1 MNEPCNKNDG
11 SLLPGPHRKKRI
23 VEATIIDHTYADY
36 STYQIAHVDF
46 SNELKGSNIETFP
59 RKLHYI
65 LSKQEYRHIISWMP
79 HGRAWKILD
88 KELLVSV
95 VCKEQFKHEKF
106 ESFNRQ
112 VNGWGFKRLLGNG
125 PDYKCYYNQ
134 YFLRGR
140 PDLTSLICRLDKP
153 GKRLPNKLE
162 EPDLYEISRRFPLPE
177 INTISTR
184 EHHSSNSKSTVVV
197 SFNSCSDRHQQMIF
211 GSDCNKSAERN
222 DSACVMS
229 SPISTTPQTVSSG
242 SSETRMSKEKSTSK
256 KEPFS
261 LRGDQKSLFPIQGGQ
276 MSHEE
281 TSSQFA
287 NELSLSCKTSRFG
300 GRSTHDGHKDNV
312 KHPWENQARTLSENK
327 FTQEPYSFTYSVDD
341 RQQEEVAQEN
351 EYMVSSTQKLDQ
363 STTTVKNRFLLF
375 DFDDVKEFDSQINK
389 RIPFHSIGT
398 DKTKNNSHA
407 SAQGIFP
414 FTNERTINH
423 IQNQYANQYQSLKK
437 CASETQLRINTSR
450 EHYARSSFGLD
461 YDAPPVA
468 QGSFHRSNEKHNQ
481 DPMQHQYE
489 NLYQAFSASVNE
501 YQYHTETPSNSFKH
515 QGDNSNQEQGLT
527 SCGLED
533 HALATTAQGTF
544 PYPNDRLISYRMN
557 QDENHDQLQKQF
569 IHNSTGRIDMY
580 SKSFEHQGY
589 ETHDHYAR
597 SLSGLDNQTSVAT
610 HVAFHYAKES
620 KHPREHDEYPQDDC
634 VNMYATAFEHRGYK
648 SNEHYTNTYPFR
660 WDHPPHH
667 TDSAIQYQAQLQEVS
682 VQTSRNRS
690 QSMPNPCSQFPALDQ
705 AFEDNDKKGSGTP
718 NIHNSLSSS
727 FNESVFDFEAS
738 PSMFDEN

>member
-11 SLLPGPHRKKRI
+11 SLLPAPHRKKRI

-36 STYQIAHVDF
+36 STYQIAHADF
-46 SNELKGSNIETFP
+46 SNELKGSHIETFP

-65 LSKQEYRHIISWMP
+65 LSKHEYRHIISWMP

-112 VNGWGFKRLLGNG
+112 VNGWGFKVRILRSQSITTAAPYFHVLVNAICSQSMDPPEKKRPRTLL
-125 PDYKCYYNQ
+125 
-134 YFLRGR
+134 
-140 PDLTSLICRLDKP
+140 TE
-153 GKRLPNKLE
+153 KR
-162 EPDLYEISRRFPLPE
+162 FF
-177 INTISTR
+177 
-184 EHHSSNSKSTVVV
+184 SS
-197 SFNSCSDRHQQMIF
+197 NSCSDRHQQMIF
-211 GSDCNKSAERN
+211 GSDCNKSAEKN
-222 DSACVMS
+222 DSACLMS
-229 SPISTTPQTVSSG
+229 SPISTTPQTLSSG

-261 LRGDQKSLFPIQGGQ
+261 LGGDQKSLFPIQGGQ
-276 MSHEE
+276 MPHEE

-312 KHPWENQARTLSENK
+312 KHPWENQAHTLSENK

-341 RQQEEVAQEN
+341 RQQEKVAQEN
-351 EYMVSSTQKLDQ
+351 EYMVWSTQKLDQ
-363 STTTVKNRFLLF
+363 STTTVKNRSLLL
-375 DFDDVKEFDSQINK
+375 DFNDVKEFDSQINK
-389 RIPFHSIGT
+389 RVPFHSFGT
-398 DKTKNNSHA
+398 DETKHNSHA
-407 SAQGIFP
+407 SAQCIFP
-414 FTNERTINH
+414 FTNERINH
-423 IQNQYANQYQSLKK
+423 IENQHANQYQSLKK
-437 CASETQLRINTSR
+437 CVSETHLRINTSH
-450 EHYARSSFGLD
+450 EHYARSSYGLD

-468 QGSFHRSNEKHNQ
+468 QGSFHCSHEKNNQ
-481 DPMQHQYE
+481 DTMQHQYE

-515 QGDNSNQEQGLT
+515 QGYNSNQEQGLT

-544 PYPNDRLISYRMN
+544 PYPNDGFISYRRN

-580 SKSFEHQGY
+580 RKSFEHQGY

-597 SLSGLDNQTSVAT
+597 SLSGLDNQTPAAT
-610 HVAFHYAKES
+610 QVAFHYAKES
-620 KHPREHDEYPQDDC
+620 KHPREDDEYPQNDC
-634 VNMYATAFEHRGYK
+634 VNLYATAFEHRGYK

-667 TDSAIQYQAQLQEVS
+667 TDSAIQYQAQLLQDMS

-705 AFEDNDKKGSGTP
+705 AFEDNDKKVSGTP

-738 PSMFDEN
+738 PSVFDEK